1 MTASFGVGFQYRW
14 HHHWFEVRLAEEN
27 LAGSSANVGAG
38 EVKPYIEVKPYTM
51 GQHLHVLLIEAETS
65 AQTVQAWAQS
75 KQTTLY
81 STSASMPTAAQA

>member
-27 LAGSSANVGAG
+27 LAGSSANVGA
-38 EVKPYIEVKPYTM
+38 VEVKPYTL